1 MEKLCRERMALVNTV
16 HYLIIFSYDRVF
28 NHKYYNVD
36 NNNNIN
42 NINYNINNNSRS
54 FFDNWYRN

>member
-1 MEKLCRERMALVNTV
+1 MALVNTV

-54 FFDNWYRN
+54 FVDNWYRN

>member
-1 MEKLCRERMALVNTV
+1 MALVNTV

-28 NHKYYNVD
+28 NHKHYNVD

-42 NINYNINNNSRS
+42 NNSRS
-54 FFDNWYRN
+54 FVDNWYRN